1 MAYISRLARSRAGAI
16 VLIVIALLVSAPQTF
31 AAPKFTGR
39 WIFTITVPD
48 APGSDT
54 MRIFTVNIN
63 AAPRDNSLHGRLTIA
78 DETGLTI
85 GGVWR
90 QDGKRVS
97 VTYELPCPDPSG
109 RPCAT
114 LILSGKIKGEGAV
127 IKKGDVIVMW
137 DTENS
142 RNPALYDTSNG
153 TFNGQRVE

>member
-1 MAYISRLARSRAGAI
+1 MAYISRLMRSRARAF
-16 VLIVIALLVSAPQTF
+16 VLIVIALLISAPQIF
-31 AAPKFTGR
+31 AAAKLTGR
-39 WIFTITVPD
+39 WVFTITVPD
-48 APGSDT
+48 APGSNT
-54 MRIFTVNIN
+54 MRTFTVNVD
-63 AAPRDNSLHGRLTIA
+63 AAARDNSLHGRLTIT
-78 DETGLTI
+78 DESGLTI

-97 VTYELPCPDPSG
+97 VTYELACPDPSG

-114 LILSGKIKGEGAV
+114 LIFSGKIKGDV

-153 TFNGQRVE
+153 TFSGQRVE